1 MTSFLIGF
9 YVCGSLF
16 TFVITMPLVI
26 LGGKNADVFKPF
38 FWALICPIEI
48 VRFMWYLVRH

>member
-9 YVCGSLF
+9 YACGSLF

-38 FWALICPIEI
+38 FWALIWPLEI
-48 VRFMWYLVRH
+48 ARFMWYLLRH